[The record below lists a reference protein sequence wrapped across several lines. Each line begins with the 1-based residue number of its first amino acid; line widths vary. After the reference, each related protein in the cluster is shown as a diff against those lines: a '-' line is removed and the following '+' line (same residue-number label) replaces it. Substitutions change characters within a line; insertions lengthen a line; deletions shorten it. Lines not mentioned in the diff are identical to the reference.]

1 MEGIYEMISE
11 KPQLLQLH
19 LVAPNYQFSSDD
31 YPHYLIKPIQTEADN
46 DYCLLLRLSLEKYI
60 ILNPKLKRYQAV
72 KLIRR
77 YMETAHYQTIEIK

>member
-1 MEGIYEMISE
+1 MISE
-11 KPQLLQLH
+11 KTQRFAVKA
-19 LVAPNYQFSSDD
+19 VALNNRFTDED
-31 YPHYLIKPIQTEADN
+31 YPFYLIKRVLTEADN
-46 DYCLLLRLSLEKYI
+46 DYCLLFRLSLEKYI